1 VLPGRSATR
10 LSPLYWIYW
19 VVSVALNRSARTSS
33 FMFSGLLIILLP
45 LIVGYL
51 IPLHQSA
58 LRLINRL
65 LSWIV
70 YVILFFMGISLA
82 FLDNLASN
90 LLSILHY
97 SAVSVV
103 VILLCNIAALLWL
116 ERKIPWKNHHH
127 QEKLPSRIAMAL
139 ESLKLCGVVVLGF
152 LLGLTGWSFLQHA
165 TEASEY
171 TLIFLLFLIGIQLR
185 NNGMTLKQIVL
196 NRRGMMVAGGCR
208 QFNGGGVINAFILD
222 LPLKTGL
229 AMASGFGWY
238 SLSGILLTESFG
250 PVIGS
255 AAFFNDLARELLAIM
270 LIPGL
275 VRRSRSTALG
285 LCGATSMDFT
295 LPVLQRS
302 GGLEMVPAAI
312 VHGFILSLL
321 VPVLMAFFSA

>member
-1 VLPGRSATR
+1 
-10 LSPLYWIYW
+10 
-19 VVSVALNRSARTSS
+19 
-33 FMFSGLLIILLP
+33 MFSGLLIILLP

-51 IPLHQSA
+51 IPLHRESA
-58 LRLINRL
+58 LRLINRF

-82 FLDNLASN
+82 FLDNLSAN

-97 SAVSVV
+97 SVVTVV
-103 VILLCNIAALLWL
+103 VILLCNIAALFWL
-116 ERKIPWKNHHH
+116 ERTIPWKNNHQ

-196 NRRGMMVAGGCR
+196 NRRGMIVAIVVVASSMVA
-208 QFNGGGVINAFILD
+208 GVINAVILD

-255 AAFFNDLARELLAIM
+255 AAFLNDLARELIAIM

-302 GGLEMVPAAI
+302 GGLELVPAAI

>member
-1 VLPGRSATR
+1 
-10 LSPLYWIYW
+10 
-19 VVSVALNRSARTSS
+19 
-33 FMFSGLLIILLP
+33 MFSGLLIILLP
-45 LIVGYL
+45 LVIGYL
-51 IPLHQSA
+51 IPLHRPSA
-58 LRLINRL
+58 LKLIARL

-90 LLSILHY
+90 LLAILHY
-97 SAVSVV
+97 AAVSVV
-103 VILLCNIAALLWL
+103 IILLCNIAAMWL
-116 ERKIPWKNHHH
+116 EQKMPWQNHHR
-127 QEKLPSRIAMAL
+127 QEKLPSRLAMAL
-139 ESLKLCGVVVLGF
+139 ESLQLCGVVFIGF
-152 LLGLTGWSFLQHA
+152 MIGLSGISFLQHA

-185 NNGMTLKQIVL
+185 NNGMTLRQIVL
-196 NRRGMMVAGGCR
+196 NRRGMIVAVVVMVSSLLGGI
-208 QFNGGGVINAFILD
+208 INAFILD

-238 SLSGILLTESFG
+238 SLSGILLTESYG

-302 GGLEMVPAAI
+302 GGVEIVPAAI

-321 VPVLMAFFSA
+321 VPILMAFFSA

>member
-1 VLPGRSATR
+1 
-10 LSPLYWIYW
+10 
-19 VVSVALNRSARTSS
+19 
-33 FMFSGLLIILLP
+33 MFSGLLIILLP
-45 LIVGYL
+45 LVIGYL
-51 IPLHQSA
+51 IPLHRPSA
-58 LRLINRL
+58 LKLITRF

-90 LLSILHY
+90 LLAILHY
-97 SAVSVV
+97 AAVSVV
-103 VILLCNIAALLWL
+103 IIMLCKISAQMWL
-116 ERKIPWKNHHH
+116 EQKMPWQNHHR
-127 QEKLPSRIAMAL
+127 QEKLPSRLAMAL
-139 ESLKLCGVVVLGF
+139 ESLQLCGVVLIGF
-152 LLGLTGWSFLQHA
+152 LIGLSGLSFLQHA

-185 NNGMTLKQIVL
+185 NNGMTLRQIVL
-196 NRRGMMVAGGCR
+196 NRRGMIVAVVVMVSSLL
-208 QFNGGGVINAFILD
+208 GGVINAFILD

-238 SLSGILLTESFG
+238 SLSGILLTESYG

-302 GGLEMVPAAI
+302 GGVEIVPAAI

-321 VPVLMAFFSA
+321 VPILMAFFSA

>member
-1 VLPGRSATR
+1 
-10 LSPLYWIYW
+10 
-19 VVSVALNRSARTSS
+19 
-33 FMFSGLLIILLP
+33 MFSGLLIILLP

-51 IPLHQSA
+51 IPLHRESA
-58 LRLINRL
+58 LRLINRF

-82 FLDNLASN
+82 FLDNLSAN

-97 SAVSVV
+97 SVVTVV
-103 VILLCNIAALLWL
+103 VILMCNIAALFWL
-116 ERKIPWKNHHH
+116 ERTIPWKNNHQ

-196 NRRGMMVAGGCR
+196 NRRGMIVAIVVVASSMVA
-208 QFNGGGVINAFILD
+208 GVINAVILD

-255 AAFFNDLARELLAIM
+255 AAFFNDLARELIAIM

-302 GGLEMVPAAI
+302 GGLELVPAAI

>member
-1 VLPGRSATR
+1 
-10 LSPLYWIYW
+10 
-19 VVSVALNRSARTSS
+19 
-33 FMFSGLLIILLP
+33 MFSGLLIILLP
-45 LIVGYL
+45 LVVGYL
-51 IPLHQSA
+51 IPLHHESA
-58 LRLINRL
+58 LKLINRF

-82 FLDNLASN
+82 FLDNLAAN

-97 SAVSVV
+97 SVVTIV
-103 VILLCNIAALLWL
+103 VILLCNIAALFWL
-116 ERKIPWKNHHH
+116 ERALPWKNHHQ

-152 LLGLTGWSFLQHA
+152 LLGLTGLAFLQHS

-196 NRRGMMVAGGCR
+196 NRRGMIIAVVVVGSSLI
-208 QFNGGGVINAFILD
+208 GGVINAFILD
-222 LPLKTGL
+222 LPLKTAL

-238 SLSGILLTESFG
+238 SLSGILMTESFG

-255 AAFFNDLARELLAIM
+255 ASFFNDLGRELIAIM

-275 VRRSRSTALG
+275 VRKSRSTAVG

-302 GGLEMVPAAI
+302 GGLELVPAAI

-321 VPVLMAFFSA
+321 VPILMALFTA

>member
-1 VLPGRSATR
+1 
-10 LSPLYWIYW
+10 
-19 VVSVALNRSARTSS
+19 
-33 FMFSGLLIILLP
+33 MFSGLLIILLP

-51 IPLHQSA
+51 IPLRRESA
-58 LRLINRL
+58 LRLINRF

-82 FLDNLASN
+82 FLDNLSAN

-97 SAVSVV
+97 SVVTVV
-103 VILLCNIAALLWL
+103 VILLCNIAALFWL
-116 ERKIPWKNHHH
+116 ERTIPWKNNHQ

-152 LLGLTGWSFLQHA
+152 LLGLTGWPFLQHA

-196 NRRGMMVAGGCR
+196 NRRGMIVAIVVVASSMVA
-208 QFNGGGVINAFILD
+208 GVINAVILD

-255 AAFFNDLARELLAIM
+255 AAFFNDLARELIAIM

-302 GGLEMVPAAI
+302 GGLELVPAAI

>member
-1 VLPGRSATR
+1 
-10 LSPLYWIYW
+10 
-19 VVSVALNRSARTSS
+19 
-33 FMFSGLLIILLP
+33 MFSGLLIILIP

-51 IPLHQSA
+51 IPLRQLSA
-58 LRLINRL
+58 LKLINRL

-82 FLDNLASN
+82 FLDNLATN

-97 SAVSVV
+97 SVITMG
-103 VILLCNIAALLWL
+103 VILLCNIAALFWL
-116 ERKIPWKNHHH
+116 ERVIPWKNHHH

-152 LLGLTGWSFLQHA
+152 MLGLTGFAFLQHA

-196 NRRGMMVAGGCR
+196 NRRGMMVAVIVVGSSLV
-208 QFNGGGVINAFILD
+208 GGVINAFILD
-222 LPLKTGL
+222 LPLNTAL

-255 AAFFNDLARELLAIM
+255 AAFFNDLGRELIAIM
-270 LIPGL
+270 LIPSL

-321 VPVLMAFFSA
+321 VPIMMAFFSA

>member
-1 VLPGRSATR
+1 
-10 LSPLYWIYW
+10 
-19 VVSVALNRSARTSS
+19 
-33 FMFSGLLIILLP
+33 MFSGLLIILLP
-45 LIVGYL
+45 LIAGYL
-51 IPLHQSA
+51 IPLHRPSA
-58 LRLINRL
+58 LKLIARL

-97 SAVSVV
+97 AAVSVV
-103 VILLCNIAALLWL
+103 IILLCNIAALMWL
-116 ERKIPWKNHHH
+116 EQKMPWQNHHR
-127 QEKLPSRIAMAL
+127 QEKLPSRLAMAL
-139 ESLKLCGVVVLGF
+139 ESLQLCGVVLIGF
-152 LLGLTGWSFLQHA
+152 LIGLSGLPFLQHA

-185 NNGMTLKQIVL
+185 NNGMTLRQIVL
-196 NRRGMMVAGGCR
+196 NRRGMMVAVVVMVSSLLGGI
-208 QFNGGGVINAFILD
+208 INAFILD

-238 SLSGILLTESFG
+238 SLSGILLTESYG

-302 GGLEMVPAAI
+302 GGVEILPAAI

-321 VPVLMAFFSA
+321 VPILMAFFSA

>member
-1 VLPGRSATR
+1 ML
-10 LSPLYWIYW
+10 
-19 VVSVALNRSARTSS
+19 
-33 FMFSGLLIILLP
+33 SGLLIILLP
-45 LIVGYL
+45 LIAGYL
-51 IPLHQSA
+51 IPLKNTVA
-58 LRLINRL
+58 LKTINRL

-82 FLDNLASN
+82 FLDNLTTN
-90 LLSILHY
+90 LLAIFHY

-103 VILLCNIAALLWL
+103 VILLCNCAVLFWL
-116 ERKIPWKNHHH
+116 DRTMPWRHNHH

-139 ESLKLCGVVVLGF
+139 ESLKLCGVVALGF
-152 LLGLTGWSFLQHA
+152 ALGLTGMNFLNHA
-165 TEASEY
+165 TQASEY

-185 NNGMTLKQIVL
+185 NNGMTLRQIVL
-196 NRRGMMVAGGCR
+196 NRRGMMVAICVVGSSLVA
-208 QFNGGGVINAFILD
+208 GVINAFILD
-222 LPLKTGL
+222 LPIRTGL

-238 SLSGILLTESFG
+238 SLSGILMTESYG

-255 AAFFNDLARELLAIM
+255 ATFFNDLARELIAIM

-275 VRRSRSTALG
+275 VRRSRSAALG

-321 VPVLMAFFSA
+321 VPLLMALFAA

>member
-1 VLPGRSATR
+1 ML
-10 LSPLYWIYW
+10 
-19 VVSVALNRSARTSS
+19 
-33 FMFSGLLIILLP
+33 SGLLIILAP

-51 IPLHQSA
+51 IPLRHTGA

-65 LSWIV
+65 LSYIV
-70 YVILFFMGISLA
+70 YLILFFMGISLA
-82 FLDNLASN
+82 FLDNLAEN
-90 LLSILHY
+90 LVAIAHY

-103 VILLCNIAALLWL
+103 VILLCNCTALLWL
-116 ERKIPWKNHHH
+116 ERSMPWRHNHH
-127 QEKLPSRIAMAL
+127 QEALPSRLAMAL

-152 LLGLTGWSFLQHA
+152 LLGLSGLGWLQHA
-165 TEASEY
+165 TAASEY

-185 NNGMTLKQIVL
+185 NNGMTLRQIVL
-196 NRRGMMVAGGCR
+196 NRRGMIVAVVVVASSLAA
-208 QFNGGGVINAFILD
+208 GVINAFLLN

-238 SLSGILLTESFG
+238 SLSGILLTDAYG

-255 AAFFNDLARELLAIM
+255 ATFFNDLARELIAIM

-275 VRRSRSTALG
+275 VRRSRSSALG

-302 GGLEMVPAAI
+302 GGIEMVPAAI

-321 VPVLMAFFSA
+321 VPILMAIFTA

>member
-1 VLPGRSATR
+1 
-10 LSPLYWIYW
+10 
-19 VVSVALNRSARTSS
+19 
-33 FMFSGLLIILLP
+33 MFSGLLIILLP

-51 IPLHQSA
+51 IPLHRESA
-58 LRLINRL
+58 LRLINHF

-82 FLDNLASN
+82 FLDNLAAN

-97 SAVSVV
+97 SAVTIV
-103 VILLCNIAALLWL
+103 VIMLCNIAALFWL
-116 ERKIPWKNHHH
+116 ERTIPWKNKHH

-152 LLGLTGWSFLQHA
+152 LLGLTGFSFLQHA

-196 NRRGMMVAGGCR
+196 NRRGMMVAVVVIASSMVA
-208 QFNGGGVINAFILD
+208 GVINAFILD

-255 AAFFNDLARELLAIM
+255 AAFFNDLARELIAIM

-321 VPVLMAFFSA
+321 VPILMAFFSA

>member
-1 VLPGRSATR
+1 
-10 LSPLYWIYW
+10 
-19 VVSVALNRSARTSS
+19 
-33 FMFSGLLIILLP
+33 MFSGLLIILLP
-45 LIVGYL
+45 LVIGYL
-51 IPLHQSA
+51 IPLHRPSA
-58 LRLINRL
+58 LKLITRF

-90 LLSILHY
+90 LLAILHY
-97 SAVSVV
+97 AAVSVV
-103 VILLCNIAALLWL
+103 IIMLCNIAALVWL
-116 ERKIPWKNHHH
+116 EQKMPWQNHHR
-127 QEKLPSRIAMAL
+127 QEKLPSRLAMAL
-139 ESLKLCGVVVLGF
+139 ESLQLCGVVLIGF
-152 LLGLTGWSFLQHA
+152 LIGLSGLSFLQHA

-185 NNGMTLKQIVL
+185 NNGMTLRQIVL
-196 NRRGMMVAGGCR
+196 NRRGMIVAVVVMVSSLL
-208 QFNGGGVINAFILD
+208 GGVINAFILD

-238 SLSGILLTESFG
+238 SLSGILLTESYG

-302 GGLEMVPAAI
+302 GGVEIVPAAI

-321 VPVLMAFFSA
+321 VPILMAFFSA

>member
-1 VLPGRSATR
+1 
-10 LSPLYWIYW
+10 
-19 VVSVALNRSARTSS
+19 
-33 FMFSGLLIILLP
+33 MFSGLLIILLP

-51 IPLHQSA
+51 IPLRRESA
-58 LRLINRL
+58 LRLINRF

-82 FLDNLASN
+82 FLDNLATN

-97 SAVSVV
+97 SAVTAV
-103 VILLCNIAALLWL
+103 VILACNIAALFWL
-116 ERKIPWKNHHH
+116 ERSIPWKNTHH

-152 LLGLTGWSFLQHA
+152 LLGLSGWSFLQHA

-196 NRRGMMVAGGCR
+196 NRRGMMVAVIVVVSSLVA
-208 QFNGGGVINAFILD
+208 GVINAFILG

-255 AAFFNDLARELLAIM
+255 AAFFNDLARELIAIM

-285 LCGATSMDFT
+285 MCGATSMDFT

>member
-1 VLPGRSATR
+1 
-10 LSPLYWIYW
+10 
-19 VVSVALNRSARTSS
+19 
-33 FMFSGLLIILLP
+33 MFSGLLIILVP

-51 IPLHQSA
+51 IPLHHTAA
-58 LRLINRL
+58 LKLINRL

-82 FLDNLASN
+82 FLDNLATN
-90 LLSILHY
+90 LLAIFHY
-97 SAVSVV
+97 SAVSIV
-103 VILLCNIAALLWL
+103 VILLCNIAALFWL
-116 ERKIPWKNHHH
+116 DRTLPWRHNHQ

-139 ESLKLCGVVVLGF
+139 ESLKLCGVVIIGF
-152 LLGLTGWSFLQHA
+152 VVGLSGLAFLQHA
-165 TEASEY
+165 SEASEY

-196 NRRGMMVAGGCR
+196 NRRGMIVAVVVLVSSLA
-208 QFNGGGVINAFILD
+208 GGVINAFVLD
-222 LPLKTGL
+222 LPLKAGL

-238 SLSGILLTESFG
+238 SLSGILLTESYG

-255 AAFFNDLARELLAIM
+255 AAFFNDLGRELIAIM
-270 LIPGL
+270 LIPAL

-295 LPVLQRS
+295 LPVLQRT

-312 VHGFILSLL
+312 VHGFVLSLL
-321 VPVLMAFFSA
+321 VPILMAFFSA

>member
-1 VLPGRSATR
+1 
-10 LSPLYWIYW
+10 
-19 VVSVALNRSARTSS
+19 
-33 FMFSGLLIILLP
+33 MFSGLLIILLP
-45 LIVGYL
+45 LIIGYL
-51 IPLHQSA
+51 IPLRHAAA
-58 LRLINRL
+58 LKVINRL

-82 FLDNLASN
+82 FLENLASN
-90 LLSILHY
+90 LLAIFHY
-97 SAVSVV
+97 SSVSIT
-103 VILLCNIAALLWL
+103 VILLCNIAALVWL
-116 ERKIPWKNHHH
+116 DRVIPWRHTHQ

-139 ESLKLCGVVVLGF
+139 ESLKLCGVVILGF
-152 LLGLTGWSFLQHA
+152 ALGLTHFPVLQHA

-185 NNGMTLKQIVL
+185 NSGMTLKQIVL
-196 NRRGMMVAGGCR
+196 NRRGMMVGVVVVVSSLAGGAL
-208 QFNGGGVINAFILD
+208 NAFLLD
-222 LPLKTGL
+222 LPLRTSL

-255 AAFFNDLARELLAIM
+255 AAFFNDLARELIAIM

-302 GGLEMVPAAI
+302 GGLEIVPAAI
-312 VHGFILSLL
+312 VHGFLLSLL
-321 VPVLMAFFSA
+321 VPLLMAFFTA

>member
-1 VLPGRSATR
+1 
-10 LSPLYWIYW
+10 
-19 VVSVALNRSARTSS
+19 
-33 FMFSGLLIILLP
+33 MFSGLLIILLP
-45 LIVGYL
+45 LVIGYL
-51 IPLHQSA
+51 IPLHRPSA
-58 LRLINRL
+58 LKLITRF

-90 LLSILHY
+90 LLAILHY
-97 SAVSVV
+97 AAVSVV
-103 VILLCNIAALLWL
+103 IIMLCNIAALMWL
-116 ERKIPWKNHHH
+116 EQKMPWQNHHR
-127 QEKLPSRIAMAL
+127 QEKLPSRLAMAL
-139 ESLKLCGVVVLGF
+139 ESLQLCGVVLIGF
-152 LLGLTGWSFLQHA
+152 LIGLSGLSFLQHA

-185 NNGMTLKQIVL
+185 NNGMTLRQIVL
-196 NRRGMMVAGGCR
+196 NRRGMIVAVVVMVSSLL
-208 QFNGGGVINAFILD
+208 GGVINAFILD

-238 SLSGILLTESFG
+238 SLSGILLTESYG

-295 LPVLQRS
+295 LPVLQRT
-302 GGLEMVPAAI
+302 GGLDMVPAAI

-321 VPVLMAFFSA
+321 VPILIAFFSA

>member
-1 VLPGRSATR
+1 
-10 LSPLYWIYW
+10 
-19 VVSVALNRSARTSS
+19 
-33 FMFSGLLIILLP
+33 MFSGLLIILLP
-45 LIVGYL
+45 LVIGYL
-51 IPLHQSA
+51 IPLHRPSA
-58 LRLINRL
+58 LKLIARL

-90 LLSILHY
+90 LLAILHY
-97 SAVSVV
+97 AAVSVV
-103 VILLCNIAALLWL
+103 IILLCNIAALMWL
-116 ERKIPWKNHHH
+116 EQKMPWQNHHR
-127 QEKLPSRIAMAL
+127 QEKLPSRLAMAL
-139 ESLKLCGVVVLGF
+139 ESLQLCGVVFIGF
-152 LLGLTGWSFLQHA
+152 LIGLSGISFLQHA

-185 NNGMTLKQIVL
+185 NNGMTLRQIVL
-196 NRRGMMVAGGCR
+196 NRRGMIVAVVVMVSSLLGGI
-208 QFNGGGVINAFILD
+208 INAFILD

-238 SLSGILLTESFG
+238 SLSGILLTESYG

-255 AAFFNDLARELLAIM
+255 AAFFDDLARELLAIM

-302 GGLEMVPAAI
+302 GGVEIVPAAI

-321 VPVLMAFFSA
+321 VPILMAFFSA

>member
-1 VLPGRSATR
+1 
-10 LSPLYWIYW
+10 
-19 VVSVALNRSARTSS
+19 
-33 FMFSGLLIILLP
+33 MFSGLLIILLP
-45 LIVGYL
+45 LVIGYL
-51 IPLHQSA
+51 IPLHRPSA
-58 LRLINRL
+58 LKLITRF

-90 LLSILHY
+90 LLAILHY
-97 SAVSVV
+97 AAVSVV
-103 VILLCNIAALLWL
+103 IIMLCNIAALMWL
-116 ERKIPWKNHHH
+116 EQKMPWQNHHR
-127 QEKLPSRIAMAL
+127 QEKLPSRLAMAL
-139 ESLKLCGVVVLGF
+139 ESLQLCGVVLIGF
-152 LLGLTGWSFLQHA
+152 LIGLSGLSFLQHA

-185 NNGMTLKQIVL
+185 NNGMTLRQIVL
-196 NRRGMMVAGGCR
+196 NRRGMIVAVVVMVSSLL
-208 QFNGGGVINAFILD
+208 GGVINAFILD

-238 SLSGILLTESFG
+238 SLSGILLTESYG

-255 AAFFNDLARELLAIM
+255 TAFFNDLARELLAIM

-302 GGLEMVPAAI
+302 GGVEIVPAAI

-321 VPVLMAFFSA
+321 VPILMAFFSA

>member
-1 VLPGRSATR
+1 
-10 LSPLYWIYW
+10 
-19 VVSVALNRSARTSS
+19 
-33 FMFSGLLIILLP
+33 MFSGLLIILLP
-45 LIVGYL
+45 LVVGYL
-51 IPLHQSA
+51 IPLHQPSA
-58 LRLINRL
+58 LKLITRL

-90 LLSILHY
+90 LLAILHY
-97 SAVSVV
+97 AAVSVV
-103 VILLCNIAALLWL
+103 IIMLCNIAALMWL
-116 ERKIPWKNHHH
+116 EQKMPWQNKHR

-139 ESLKLCGVVVLGF
+139 ESLQLCGVVLVGF
-152 LLGLTGWSFLQHA
+152 LVGLSGLSFLQHA

-185 NNGMTLKQIVL
+185 NNGMTLRQIVL
-196 NRRGMMVAGGCR
+196 NRRGMIVAVVVMVSSLL
-208 QFNGGGVINAFILD
+208 GGVINAFILD

-238 SLSGILLTESFG
+238 SLSGILLTESYG

-302 GGLEMVPAAI
+302 GGVEIVPAAI

-321 VPVLMAFFSA
+321 VPILMALFSA

>member
-1 VLPGRSATR
+1 
-10 LSPLYWIYW
+10 
-19 VVSVALNRSARTSS
+19 
-33 FMFSGLLIILLP
+33 MFSGLLIILLP
-45 LIVGYL
+45 LVIGYL
-51 IPLHQSA
+51 IPLNQPSA
-58 LRLINRL
+58 LKLITRL

-90 LLSILHY
+90 LLAILHY
-97 SAVSVV
+97 AAVSVV
-103 VILLCNIAALLWL
+103 IILLCNIAALMWL
-116 ERKIPWKNHHH
+116 EQKMPWQNHHR
-127 QEKLPSRIAMAL
+127 QEKLPSRLAMAL
-139 ESLKLCGVVVLGF
+139 ESLQLCGVVLIGF
-152 LLGLTGWSFLQHA
+152 LIGLSGLSFLQHA

-185 NNGMTLKQIVL
+185 NNGMTLRQIVL
-196 NRRGMMVAGGCR
+196 NHRGMIVAVVVMVSSLL
-208 QFNGGGVINAFILD
+208 GGVINAFILD

-238 SLSGILLTESFG
+238 SLSGILLTESYG

-270 LIPGL
+270 LIPGM

-302 GGLEMVPAAI
+302 GGVEIVPAAI

-321 VPVLMAFFSA
+321 VPILMAFFSA

>member
-1 VLPGRSATR
+1 
-10 LSPLYWIYW
+10 
-19 VVSVALNRSARTSS
+19 
-33 FMFSGLLIILLP
+33 MFSGLLIILLP
-45 LIVGYL
+45 LVVGYL
-51 IPLHQSA
+51 IPLRHASA
-58 LRLINRL
+58 LKLINRF

-82 FLDNLASN
+82 FLDNLAAN

-97 SAVSVV
+97 SLVTIV
-103 VILLCNIAALLWL
+103 VILACNIAALFWL
-116 ERKIPWKNHHH
+116 ERSLPWINHHQ

-152 LLGLTGWSFLQHA
+152 LLGLTGLAFLQHA

-196 NRRGMMVAGGCR
+196 NRRGMIVAVVVVGSSLV
-208 QFNGGGVINAFILD
+208 GGVINAFILD

-238 SLSGILLTESFG
+238 SLSGILMTESFG

-255 AAFFNDLARELLAIM
+255 ASFFNDLGRELIAIM

-275 VRRSRSTALG
+275 VRKSRSTALG

-302 GGLEMVPAAI
+302 GGLELVPAAI

-321 VPVLMAFFSA
+321 VPILMALFSA

>member
-1 VLPGRSATR
+1 
-10 LSPLYWIYW
+10 
-19 VVSVALNRSARTSS
+19 
-33 FMFSGLLIILLP
+33 MFSGLLIILVP

-51 IPLHQSA
+51 IPLRHRTA
-58 LRLINRL
+58 LQLINRL

-70 YVILFFMGISLA
+70 YLILFFMGISLA

-90 LLSILHY
+90 LLAILHY
-97 SAVSVV
+97 SAVSVT
-103 VILLCNIAALLWL
+103 VIILCNIAALFWL
-116 ERKIPWKNHHH
+116 ERSLPWRHNHK

-139 ESLKLCGVVVLGF
+139 ESLQLCGVVVIGF
-152 LLGLTGWSFLQHA
+152 LLGLTGLPILQHA

-171 TLIFLLFLIGIQLR
+171 TLIFLLFLVGIQLR
-185 NNGMTLKQIVL
+185 NSGMTLKQIVL
-196 NRRGMMVAGGCR
+196 NRRGMIVAVVVVASSMLA
-208 QFNGGGVINAFILD
+208 GVINALILG
-222 LPLKTGL
+222 LPLKTAL

-255 AAFFNDLARELLAIM
+255 AAFFNDLARELIAIM
-270 LIPGL
+270 LIPGM
-275 VRRSRSTALG
+275 VGCSRSTALG

-321 VPVLMAFFSA
+321 VPLLMAFFSA